1 MKDSKKKFLNKEF
14 VTKLPSYSP
23 LSMLIRFAVV
33 SLAGIL
39 AIRFIMLVVDPLPEL
54 DEMRPRLK
62 DYLFIIF
69 AFNLL
74 GEANI
79 IFDMILEK
87 FLPIPEKIKLRLATH
102 SFAGITLIVA
112 VFQLTKLLFPE
123 YEQVGKAPFLLA
135 VAMGLIFVNMMTTS
149 LILIRFMDKWVY
161 AQKRIDAMKEEKL
174 RMDYTVLQDQI
185 NPHFLFNNLSVL
197 KSLIIYDQET
207 AVSFT
212 QNFTDVYR
220 YVLKSKDKVLVE
232 FKDELQF
239 IDSYIALH
247 KERLGNGI
255 DVQFMIDKEG
265 IEKNIAPLSLQLL
278 VENAIKHNIVSKEN
292 PLLLEISSDNNYV
305 IVKNNLQLK
314 ESSYS
319 TKTGLSNLVK
329 RYELLESEDVIVEQG
344 DDYFMVKVPLL

>member
-1 MKDSKKKFLNKEF
+1 MQKNIINKEF
-14 VTKLPSYSP
+14 ITKLLSYSP
-23 LSMLIRFAVV
+23 LSILIRFTAVSIV
-33 SLAGIL
+33 GIL
-39 AIRFIMLVVDPLPEL
+39 AIRFIMLVANPLLEL
-54 DEMRPRLK
+54 VETGPRLK

-74 GEANI
+74 SEANI
-79 IFDMILEK
+79 ILDMILEK
-87 FLPIPEKIKLRLATH
+87 FLPIPEKIKLRLGIH
-102 SFAGITLIVA
+102 SFAGITLIVT
-112 VFQLTKLLFPE
+112 VFLLTKLLFPE

-135 VAMGLIFVNMMTTS
+135 VAMGLIFVNMMSTS

-161 AQKRIDAMKEEKL
+161 TEKRIDAIKEEKL

-212 QNFTDVYR
+212 QSFTDVYR
-220 YVLKSKDKVLVE
+220 YVLNSKEKVLVE
-232 FKDELQF
+232 LKDELQF
-239 IDSYIALH
+239 IDNYISLH

-255 DVQFMIDKEG
+255 NVQFMIDKEG
-265 IEKNIAPLSLQLL
+265 VGKNIAPLSLQLL
-278 VENAIKHNIVSKEN
+278 VENAIKHNIASKEK
-292 PLLLEISSDNNYV
+292 PLLLEISSDNNYLTV
-305 IVKNNLQLK
+305 RNNLQLK

-319 TKTGLSNLVK
+319 TNTGLSNLVK
-329 RYELLESEDVIVEQG
+329 RYELLENGDVIVEQG